1 MEANVETL
9 RGGYDALNRGDL
21 SQVFGLM
28 APDIVWQSG
37 TLEGDAGRGRESFQR
52 FLESWL
58 DSFETFRVDPEE
70 ILQRD
75 EHLVAIVRQTGRGR
89 MSGAEIAI
97 RIAHVWTIGDGQA
110 VRWRGYP
117 NREAALTAI
126 ARGEA

>member
-1 MEANVETL
+1 MEANVESL

-70 ILQRD
+70 ILERG
-75 EHLVAIVRQTGRGR
+75 EHLRRHRAPDRARADERRGDR
-89 MSGAEIAI
+89 DPD
-97 RIAHVWTIGDGQA
+97 RPRVDHRRRQA

>member
-37 TLEGDAGRGRESFQR
+37 TLEGEAGRGRESFQR

-58 DSFETFRVDPEE
+58 DSFEAFRVDPEE
-70 ILQRD
+70 IIERD
-75 EHLVAIVRQTGRGR
+75 EHLAAIVRQTGRGR

-110 VRWRGYP
+110 VRGRGYR

-126 ARGEA
+126 AHGDA

>member
-1 MEANVETL
+1 
-9 RGGYDALNRGDL
+9 
-21 SQVFGLM
+21 
-28 APDIVWQSG
+28 
-37 TLEGDAGRGRESFQR
+37 
-52 FLESWL
+52 LESWL

-70 ILQRD
+70 IPERD
-75 EHLVAIVRQTGRGR
+75 EQLVAIVRQTGRGR